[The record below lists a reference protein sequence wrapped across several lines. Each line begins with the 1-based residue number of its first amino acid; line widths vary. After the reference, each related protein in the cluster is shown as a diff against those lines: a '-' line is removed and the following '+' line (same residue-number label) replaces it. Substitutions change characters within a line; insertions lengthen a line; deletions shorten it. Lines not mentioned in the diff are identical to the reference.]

1 MDIKKVG
8 VVGAGAMGSG
18 IAQVCAQSGYNVVIS
33 EINAELLDKGLASI
47 NRFLSSGVEKGKISQ
62 QDKDSTMERIKGTIK
77 IKDFAD
83 CDIVVE
89 AVLEKIDLKQQ
100 VFAEL
105 DRICPKHAIL
115 ATNTS
120 GLSIIEISRV
130 TSNPSK
136 VVGLHFFNP
145 APLMK
150 LLEIVKTIATSD
162 ETVDVCKTFG
172 KSLGKVV
179 VVAKDVPGFIVNRL
193 SIPYT
198 LNAIRMLEAGLA
210 TKEDIDAAVTAGL
223 NYPMGPLALAD
234 YLGIDVLY
242 NAACDMYEK
251 TKDHQYAPPVLL
263 QQMIAAGW
271 YGRKTGRGFYNYK

>member
-18 IAQVCAQSGYNVVIS
+18 IAQVCAQSGYKVVIS
-33 EINAELLDKGLASI
+33 EISDEPLNRGLASI
-47 NRFLSSGVEKGKISQ
+47 NRFLISAVEKGKATQ
-62 QDKDSTMERIKGTIK
+62 QDKESTLERIRGTTT

-83 CDIVVE
+83 CDIVIE
-89 AVLEKIDLKQQ
+89 AVPEKIELKQGI
-100 VFAEL
+100 FAEL
-105 DRICPKHAIL
+105 DKICPKHAIL
-115 ATNTS
+115 ASNTS

-130 TSNPSK
+130 TSKPDK
-136 VVGLHFFNP
+136 VLGLHFFNP
-145 APLMK
+145 APIMK
-150 LLEIVKTIATSD
+150 LLEVVRTLVTSD
-162 ETVDVCKTFG
+162 ETIDTCKTFG

-198 LNAIRMLEAGLA
+198 LNAIRMLEAGIA
-210 TKEDIDAAVTAGL
+210 SKEDIDAAATAGL

-234 YLGIDVLY
+234 FLGIDVLY

-251 TKDHQYAPPVLL
+251 TKDSQFAPPVLL

-271 YGRKTGRGFYNYK
+271 FGRKTGRGFYTYK